1 MKLNSN
7 AMDKFYHFKNKI
19 YYGLS
24 SSFSRTMPQLSSEL
38 MKKLDLLISFL
49 REKKVIV
56 AFSGGVDSSLL
67 AYLSNKHA
75 KSTLLLTVTSVL
87 NSTEEIEDAKKF
99 AMNYNINQREMIVN
113 PLENEKFIKNPKNKC
128 YICKKELF
136 SKYVEIKQDEHY
148 DLIID
153 GSNADDIKD
162 FRPGIEALKEL
173 NIESPYI
180 NFNINKQDI
189 RELSQHFNLETS
201 SKPSGACLA
210 SRIPYNQEI
219 TSLKL
224 QMIDKAEK
232 FLKRQFDLKTIRVR
246 FHEDRL
252 ARIELPSD
260 MIAKVLKPKNSN
272 LIRDKLK
279 ELGFIYITV
288 DIEGFRSG
296 SLNESF
302 N

>member
-1 MKLNSN
+1 MVWNLIFLRIMTQLSAELAEKLN
-7 AMDKFYHFKNKI
+7 
-19 YYGLS
+19 
-24 SSFSRTMPQLSSEL
+24 
-38 MKKLDLLISFL
+38 LLITFL
-49 REKKVIV
+49 EDKKIIV

-67 AYLSNKHA
+67 AYLSKKYA
-75 KSTLLLTVTSVL
+75 QKTLLLTATSVL
-87 NSTEEIEDAKKF
+87 NSIYEIEEAKQFAKK
-99 AMNYNINQREMIVN
+99 YNIDQREIIVN
-113 PLENEKFIKNPKNKC
+113 PLENKTFIENPKNRC

-136 SKYVEIKQDEHY
+136 SNFVDIKQEEDY

-180 NFNINKQDI
+180 SFNINKQDI
-189 RELSQHFNLETS
+189 RDLSQYFDLETF

-210 SRIPYNQEI
+210 SRIPYNQKI
-219 TSLKL
+219 TTTKLK
-224 QMIDKAEK
+224 MINRAEK
-232 FLKRQFDLKTIRVR
+232 LLRSKFDLKLIRVR

-252 ARIELPSD
+252 ARIELPLD
-260 MIAKVLKPKNSN
+260 KIPKILKSKNLK

-279 ELGFIYITV
+279 EFGFIYITI